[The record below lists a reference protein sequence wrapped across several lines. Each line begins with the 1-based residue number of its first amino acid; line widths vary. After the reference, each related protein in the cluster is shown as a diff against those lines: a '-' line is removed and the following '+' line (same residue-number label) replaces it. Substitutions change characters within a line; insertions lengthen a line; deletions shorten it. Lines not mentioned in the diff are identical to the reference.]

1 MLNIATFRNLHLSSD
16 SSLDPNFSFLASLE
30 MMLWKTKPP
39 TNFIMNCLN
48 QECLVLWTVVK
59 TMLRS
64 TDIYELLVVVAGTS
78 LLGVSR
84 ACTVGAILLAS
95 KGPMSSFC
103 SVCTVANPWCRLT
116 VRSLPNADVFKA
128 VVLLY
133 YWILNYWSLWSLN
146 FNSDV
151 SSSEC
156 IPGLEAC
163 VKLTQQISCLN
174 FC

>member
-1 MLNIATFRNLHLSSD
+1 MLNIATFRNLHLSLD

-39 TNFIMNCLN
+39 TNFIMNCFNRSVSCFGQLLK
-48 QECLVLWTVVK
+48 QCYGVL
-59 TMLRS
+59 
-64 TDIYELLVVVAGTS
+64 DIYKLLVAGTS
-78 LLGVSR
+78 L
-84 ACTVGAILLAS
+84 VGILAS

-103 SVCTVANPWCRLT
+103 SVCTIANPWCRLT
-116 VRSLPNADVFKA
+116 VRSNADVFKA

-133 YWILNYWSLWSLN
+133 YWILNYWSLWPLN

-151 SSSEC
+151 SSTEC